1 MEATVRN
8 VKVDETKVEVCR
20 RIGMFEW
27 VLYEVV
33 VCLLPECIMGMDTV
47 SFGRTPLL
55 RSVIK

>member
-8 VKVDETKVEVCR
+8 ARVDEIKVKVCR

-55 RSVIK
+55 PSVIK